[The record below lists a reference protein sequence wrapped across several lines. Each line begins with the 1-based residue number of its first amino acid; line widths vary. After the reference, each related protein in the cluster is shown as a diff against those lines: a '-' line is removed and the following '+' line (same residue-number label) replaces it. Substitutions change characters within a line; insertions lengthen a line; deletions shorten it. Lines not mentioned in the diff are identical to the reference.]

1 MVKELFDELK
11 PSKEAAEGKAEERR
25 LRAELRRT
33 VDADYYGFNRDGDDG
48 AKEVENF
55 RNVERAGEEGAFEG

>member
-11 PSKEAAEGKAEERR
+11 PSKEAAQGKAEERR

-48 AKEVENF
+48 TKEVQDF
-55 RNVERAGEEGAFEG
+55 RNVERAGEEEEFEG